1 MSEPL
6 LCAQGLQRSFGAV
19 VAADNVCID
28 VKPGEMVS
36 LIGSN
41 GAGKTTFVNM
51 VTGYVKPSA
60 GTIRLAGED
69 ITQLAPR
76 DITRRGVARSFQIP
90 QLWAQL
96 TVLEH
101 ILVAATCTEGTL
113 PFAKSGAT
121 PEKIAAAMAL
131 LERFNLSAM
140 AQRRVVE
147 LPGGVRKLLDIAMAL
162 TGQPKLLVLDEPTS
176 GVAAEEKFPMMETVM
191 QAISS
196 APVAVLFVEHDM
208 DIVERFAARVA
219 AFYSGRVIA
228 DGLPADVLANE
239 EVRRYVTGSGKPH

>member
-131 LERFNLSAM
+131 LKRFNLSPM

>member
-1 MSEPL
+1 MSEIL
-6 LCAQGLQRSFGAV
+6 LSAQGLKRSFGAV

-28 VKPGEMVS
+28 VAPGEMVS

-60 GTIRLAGED
+60 GTIRFAGED
-69 ITQLAPR
+69 ITALGPR

-101 ILVAATCTEGTL
+101 VLVAAACTDGGL
-113 PFAKSGAT
+113 PMTKSGAT
-121 PEKIAAAMAL
+121 PEKIAAGMAL
-131 LERFNLSAM
+131 LERFGLAAM

-162 TGQPKLLVLDEPTS
+162 TASPKLLVLDEPTS

-191 QAISS
+191 QAIAS

-228 DGLPADVLANE
+228 DGLPTDVLANA
-239 EVRRYVTGSGKPH
+239 EVRRYVTGSGKFH

>member
-1 MSEPL
+1 MSDL
-6 LCAQGLQRSFGAV
+6 LLSAQGLQRSFGAV

-60 GTIRLAGED
+60 GTIRLSGED

-76 DITRRGVARSFQIP
+76 EITRRGVARSFQIP

-131 LERFNLSAM
+131 LERFGLGAM

-191 QAISS
+191 QAIAS

>member
-1 MSEPL
+1 MSEVL
-6 LCAQGLQRSFGAV
+6 LSAQGLKRSFGAV

-28 VKPGEMVS
+28 VASGEMVS

-60 GTIRLAGED
+60 GTIRFAGED
-69 ITQLAPR
+69 ITALGPR

-101 ILVAATCTEGTL
+101 VLVAAACTDGAL
-113 PFAKSGAT
+113 PMTKSGAT
-121 PEKIAAAMAL
+121 PEKIAAGMAL
-131 LERFNLSAM
+131 LERFGLAAM

-162 TGQPKLLVLDEPTS
+162 TASPKLLVLDEPTS

-191 QAISS
+191 QAIAS

-228 DGLPADVLANE
+228 DGLPTDVLANA
-239 EVRRYVTGSGKPH
+239 EVRRYVTGSGKFH